1 VPTIEE
7 QIERL
12 EALENFVE
20 TQLPV
25 YARQVLAND
34 LVSLVTNRVVQRG
47 ENFKGTFFS
56 SYSSKTIA
64 AFRFWGKSRN
74 QTAERKVRALSRA
87 KGVLSYKDFR
97 EINNLKSSKKNF
109 EFTGEMWRKF
119 GVIRVETDTNSFSV
133 KIGGTTTAS
142 QNKIDDNSE
151 REGISIIEANDFER
165 KLAEKGTSTWIETNA
180 ERILNG

>member
-1 VPTIEE
+1 MPSIEE

-20 TQLPV
+20 TQLPL
-25 YARQVLAND
+25 YAKEVLAND

-47 ENFKGTFFS
+47 ENFKGVFFKQ
-56 SYSSKTIA
+56 YSSKTIA
-64 AFRFWGKSRN
+64 AFRFWGKSRS
-74 QTAERKVRALSRA
+74 QAAERKVRALSRA

-97 EINNLKSSKKNF
+97 DINNLKSDKKNF

-119 GVIRVETDTNSFSV
+119 GVIRVSVSSESFSV
-133 KIGGTTTAS
+133 KIGGTTTTA
-142 QNKIDDNSE
+142 QEKIDDNSE
-151 REGISIIEANDFER
+151 REKISIIEANDEE
-165 KLAEKGTSTWIETNA
+165 KALAEKGTSTWLEENA